1 VGKEIMF
8 VPEYTITTTTPPRE
22 YGSILLA
29 NGDNV
34 AHLGVQQGWLKVR
47 DGKAKSGQDDDAHEQ
62 ELDQLHA
69 LEEEAQAAERGQWS
83 TKSDVSQM
91 VIQVWEL

>member
-1 VGKEIMF
+1 MGKEITF

-22 YGSILLA
+22 YGSLLLA

-47 DGKAKSGQDDDAHEQ
+47 EGKAKSSQDDDAHEH
-62 ELDQLHA
+62 ELDQLRA
-69 LEEEAQAAERGQWS
+69 LEEEARTAERGQWS
-83 TKSDVSQM
+83 TKSDVSWMAMQT
-91 VIQVWEL
+91 WEV